1 MGAGC
6 SFSLALD
13 VLAICCPIDLAAAAL
28 AAHVVLPWPL
38 MTIGSILADYCSV
51 LHQFLEWA
59 LNMLGEFNY

>member
-38 MTIGSILADYCSV
+38 MTVGSILADYCSV
-51 LHQFLEWA
+51 FHQFLEWA